1 MKQNPCLG
9 WEIFKIESKQMREI
23 CFPKFGNIAKTLV
36 MHYVANYDFC
46 KVKMFMI
53 FQ

>member
-1 MKQNPCLG
+1 
-9 WEIFKIESKQMREI
+9 MRKI

-46 KVKMFMI
+46 KVKTVYDISINLSKFGFYFI
-53 FQ
+53 LVTL